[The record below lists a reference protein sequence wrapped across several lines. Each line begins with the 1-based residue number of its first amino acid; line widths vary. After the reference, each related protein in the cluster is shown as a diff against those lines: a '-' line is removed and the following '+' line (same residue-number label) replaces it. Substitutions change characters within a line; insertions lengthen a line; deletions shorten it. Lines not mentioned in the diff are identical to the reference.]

1 MKRTVFG
8 IFLMAIGMAMLITG
22 TTLFSVSAQSGEPQ
36 EPDGMTEQ
44 DNRVYA
50 GEYYKNGDKKL
61 DKVTVSD
68 SEITFADGT
77 KAEYILNV
85 WKDIPETDEESGKIT
100 YKDYCFLKLV
110 LGSEKLSYDP
120 LEKEVVIEGITYRML

>member
-8 IFLMAIGMAMLITG
+8 IFLMTVGMALLITG

-36 EPDGMTEQ
+36 EPDGMIEQ
-44 DNRVYA
+44 DNRVYV

-68 SEITFADGT
+68 SEITFSDGT
-77 KAEYILNV
+77 TAEYTLNV
-85 WKDIPETDEESGKIT
+85 WKDMPETDEESGKIT
-100 YKDYCFLKLV
+100 YKDYCFLKL
-110 LGSEKLSYDP
+110 GDGKLSYDP
-120 LEKEVVIEGITYRML
+120 LAKEVVIEGIAYRML

>member
-8 IFLMAIGMAMLITG
+8 IFLMAVGMAMLILG
-22 TTLFSVSAQSGEPQ
+22 TTLFSVSAQGGDEA
-36 EPDGMTEQ
+36 EEAFEATEQ
-44 DNRVYA
+44 ENRVYL

-68 SEITFADGT
+68 GEITFADGT
-77 KAEYILNV
+77 TAEYTLNV

-100 YKDYCFLKLV
+100 YKDYCFLKL
-110 LGSEKLSYDP
+110 GKEKLSYDP
-120 LEKEVVIEGITYRML
+120 LEREVVIDGTTYRML